1 LEIRAM
7 PDPSR
12 LTATEAARLIR
23 DGRLRAAEL
32 MEACLDRIA
41 TREPEIRAFAWFDPE
56 QARLAAPAARPG
68 PLHGLPVGVKDVL
81 DTMDMPSEYGSPIW
95 RGWRPKADAAA
106 VAWTRAAGGVV
117 IGKTVTTEF
126 ATRKPGPTGNPH
138 ALGHTPGGSSSGS
151 AAGVAD
157 FFFPLAFGSQTAGS
171 VIRPAAFCGVVGYK
185 PSFGLTSRAGMKLM
199 SDSLDTVGVIA
210 RSVADCALFAGAVSG
225 RDLGD
230 PGQKMSRAPRIGVCR
245 SPSWPA
251 AAPETQ
257 ALLPR
262 VANALARAGAVVSE
276 RELPDEFGALVEAH
290 PIIMN
295 HESSRSLGWELAR
308 HRDLISAELMERLEF
323 GLAQSEQAV
332 ARAASVFE
340 RCRLGFPAAVE
351 GLDVLVTPAAPG
363 QAPTGLGWTGDPV
376 FNFIWTSLHVPC
388 VTVPAEE
395 GPDRLPLGIQI
406 VGRRGDD
413 RETLAW
419 AQWVAATMAG

>member
-1 LEIRAM
+1 M

-12 LTATEAARLIR
+12 LTATEAVRLTR
-23 DGRLRAAEL
+23 DRRLSPEEL
-32 MEACLDRIA
+32 MEACLARIA
-41 TREPEIRAFAWFDPE
+41 AREPEVRAFAWFDPE
-56 QARLAAPAARPG
+56 HARRAARTAGSG

-81 DTMDMPSEYGSPIW
+81 DTADMPSEYGSPIW
-95 RGWRPKADAAA
+95 HGWRPRADSAA

-126 ATRKPGPTGNPH
+126 ATRKPGPTSNPH
-138 ALGHTPGGSSSGS
+138 VLGHTPGGSSSGS

-157 FFFPLAFGSQTAGS
+157 YFFPLAFGSQTAGS

-185 PSFGLTSRAGMKLM
+185 PSFGLISRAGAKLM
-199 SDSLDTVGVIA
+199 SDSLDTIGVIA

-230 PGQKMSRAPRIGVCR
+230 PEQKPDRAPRIGICR

-251 AAPETQ
+251 ALPETL

-262 VANALARAGAVVSE
+262 VATALARAGAAVTE
-276 RELPDEFGALVEAH
+276 RELPADFADLTEAH

-295 HESSRSLGWELAR
+295 HESARALGWELAE
-308 HRDLISAELMERLEF
+308 HRDQISPELLERLDF
-323 GLAQSEQAV
+323 GLTQSSDAV
-332 ARAASVFE
+332 ARAIEVFE
-340 RCRLGFPAAVE
+340 RTQAAFPAATE
-351 GLDVLVTPAAPG
+351 GLDVLVTPSATG
-363 QAPTGLGWTGDPV
+363 QAPAGLGWTGDPV

-388 VTVPAEE
+388 VTVPAGE

-406 VGRRGDD
+406 VGRRGED
-413 RETLAW
+413 RATLAW
-419 AQWVAATMAG
+419 AQWVAGALQRI